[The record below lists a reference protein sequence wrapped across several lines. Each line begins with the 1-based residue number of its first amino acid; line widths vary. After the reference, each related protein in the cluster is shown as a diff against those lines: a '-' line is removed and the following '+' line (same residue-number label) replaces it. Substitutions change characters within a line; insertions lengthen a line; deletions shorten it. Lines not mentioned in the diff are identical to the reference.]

1 MVSSS
6 SMVAQNPNAL
16 GEIINEY
23 IFEYIINEKSYKILI
38 STIHLLSLKEVNTFS
53 SFMGPYYSFFLSSF
67 TILAKKGIPL
77 TI

>member
-6 SMVAQNPNAL
+6 SMIAQNPSTL

-23 IFEYIINEKSYKILI
+23 VFDYIINEKLYKILI
-38 STIHLLSLKEVNTFS
+38 STILLLSLKEVNT
-53 SFMGPYYSFFLSSF
+53 SFMGPHYHLFLSSF